1 MSEFILRVL
10 STSAATAILLSIAV
24 FVFKTVIS
32 EKIKRAV
39 KHEYDAKIK
48 KLDDDLRR
56 KTEIELS
63 KLNNRLSMELELAK
77 IKFGPYSESQFG
89 IYNELWKSLC
99 NLKYSMLELWDE
111 ASKSNLNSFSK
122 QLFDTNMKLENS
134 ALVIEEN
141 HYIELMKILNEFANY
156 ELGKKILIEYRKQ
169 RVPSPERHQIQKMIN
184 ENSRIK
190 NSLLEILQI
199 IRSSLRRQ
207 ISGQNNAEQ
216 LL

>member
-1 MSEFILRVL
+1 MLEFILRVI
-10 STSAATAILLSIAV
+10 STSAATAILLAIV
-24 FVFKTVIS
+24 GFLLKTVIIERIKS
-32 EKIKRAV
+32 EI
-39 KHEYDAKIK
+39 KHEFDTEIK
-48 KLDDDLRR
+48 KIDDELRR

-77 IKFGPYSESQFG
+77 IKLGPYSESQFN

-99 NLKYSMLELWDE
+99 HLKYSMLELWGE
-111 ASKSNLNSFSK
+111 ASKSHLNSFSK
-122 QLFDTNMKLENS
+122 QLFDSNMKLENS

-169 RVPSPERHQIQKMIN
+169 RVPSPERDQIQQMIN
-184 ENSRIK
+184 ENREIK
-190 NSLLEILQI
+190 NRLLEILQS
-199 IRSSLRRQ
+199 IRRSLKRQ
-207 ISGQNNAEQ
+207 ISGQHNAEQ